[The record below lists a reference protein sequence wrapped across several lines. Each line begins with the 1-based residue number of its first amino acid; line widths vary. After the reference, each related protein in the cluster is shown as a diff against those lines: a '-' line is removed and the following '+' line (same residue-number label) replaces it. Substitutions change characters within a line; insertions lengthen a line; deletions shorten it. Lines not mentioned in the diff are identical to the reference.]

1 MKQSCNR
8 LPSFFSVAFESRL
21 LMERRASFET
31 RKKALQLVA
40 EETITFKWYF
50 AKNLQQIHTKI
61 EIDCAE
67 AVYCQLLQ
75 IDSMID
81 ILRHELTVWQ
91 TPENAASIS
100 ELVKE
105 SLEQWDAL
113 LQKLMHRLGI
123 IQLYAASFIFD
134 DIN

>member
-1 MKQSCNR
+1 MNQSCHH

-21 LMERRASFET
+21 LMESRTSFET
-31 RKKALQLVA
+31 RKKALQLVT

-91 TPENAASIS
+91 TPENAVSSSAH
-100 ELVKE
+100 VKE
-105 SLEQWDAL
+105 SLEQWDVL

-123 IQLYAASFIFD
+123 IQLFAA
-134 DIN
+134 